1 MKREITLFDLF
12 PVVLIASILVF
23 PAALALSDRD
33 TQQEEYPVWDCSAPF
48 GHYYTDI
55 NGFFVFGTGSIDSE
69 FQEAYVIKY
78 LIGNELKTIIF
89 TSTDPTLKVIFQEGE
104 PRLVEE
110 WEQVEWFQVFTTHDR
125 GDGSSWTLYL
135 PDPHLTEVV
144 A

>member
-1 MKREITLFDLF
+1 MKREFNLFDLF
-12 PVVLIASILVF
+12 IVVGVASLLMA
-23 PAALALSDRD
+23 PAALALSDHD
-33 TQQEEYPVWDCSAPF
+33 TQQEEYAVWDCSAPF

-55 NGFFVFGTGSIDSE
+55 NGFFVFGTGGIDSE

-89 TSTDPTLKVIFQEGE
+89 TSTDPVLKVIFQEGE

-110 WEQVEWFQVFTTHDR
+110 WEQTEWFQVFTTHDR
-125 GDGSSWTLYL
+125 GDGSTWTLYL

-144 A
+144 Q